1 MSKLN
6 TVAKDGLLTLPDGS
20 TIPLDSP
27 EWHQWLADNH
37 SFRFETSHGA
47 YSYTARK
54 DTIKSGSYWYAYR
67 KIKGQLYKRY
77 LGNSRELDQERLD
90 KVADLLVKPSQSER
104 SPVLGNSFGN
114 SDDAELEQ
122 ERNRSRLL
130 QRQLENAKAECEKL
144 KRQLEQKERDRLNQT
159 TALGTVYF
167 QLLNQLHRAKAE
179 ESRSM

>member
-20 TIPLDSP
+20 TIPLDSS

-104 SPVLGNSFGN
+104 SPVLGNSLGN

-122 ERNRSRLL
+122 ERKKSQLL
-130 QRQLENAKAECEKL
+130 QRQLENTKAEN
-144 KRQLEQKERDRLNQT
+144 KRLRQQLEQKERDRLNQT
-159 TALGTVYF
+159 TALGAVYF
-167 QLLNQLHRAKAE
+167 QLLNQL
-179 ESRSM
+179 RS